1 VSSISE
7 NPVGLSAIG
16 EGAGSDALLDIA
28 PYAPLSISA
37 SDTVV
42 YREAIRLNVTD
53 PLELQITATS
63 VLGRKVVYDDTGV
76 ITLSETGNAYEFPA
90 LSSETL
96 AATGGDLGPVS
107 QNAISDFQFD
117 GGTNYFPSVG
127 ELVWNI
133 ETGVIKSVSRS
144 STGALEIAA
153 SDNDDGSEGVAR
165 QDGRREYPW
174 FRPAFA
180 IDIDVATFKTIAA
193 TSVEYYFDTRA
204 EITQDNPGIPVGPI
218 SLSSVSEE
226 QFVGFNDFFPSIGEL
241 VWNVETGIIKSV
253 SRSSTGALEIGAV
266 DNDDAS
272 AGITR
277 PDGKVEYPWFRP
289 AVGLDVETVPFKT
302 IGAFSTEYKFD
313 AAPGND
319 ESAFAPLAVISENSI
334 AELGQTIGP
343 AKTALISD
351 TIVLEISVDS
361 VEVLYQEIIQFTDIS
376 TGALEV
382 GATDNVNSVVTISD
396 TGVLEVDIVVVETA
410 TIATTDTAS
419 LEVAV
424 DAIIGKTFVYDDT
437 AVLGKASATS
447 VEVTSGTVDTTAL
460 VIGVDSVVGKTFV
473 YEDSTALE
481 VGAVSDNTLSV
492 DSVETIVLTVEATA
506 TDVRSYDPA
515 EGNAEIEI
523 GVAQITPFTVDR
535 TLSDPDPDGTF
546 NTEQYGEDVAVSG
559 DRAVVG
565 SKYEYG
571 TRGAAYLYNVTT
583 GALIATLTNPDASSN
598 DNFGA
603 RVDISDDYVIVSS
616 WFDGNPFGA
625 GSACIF
631 SAVDGSFITK
641 INNPNTSGDTVS
653 EADIFSFDVAI
664 SNNYVAISAYG
675 EDLGGTNSGAV
686 YIYSTTDWSLSRT
699 IANPNAYGS
708 RTDDR
713 FAQSLALDDNI
724 LIAGVSREDAP
735 GSTSSGVA
743 YVFDV
748 STGSRLHTFYNPSPN
763 SSDGFGGKVDISGN
777 YAVVG
782 AVGDDT
788 TGNNSGRAYI
798 YDITTGV
805 LTHTLENPNDYGT
818 TASDAFGSAVAISSN
833 YAIVGASEEDIAG
846 KTSTGRVYVFDVASG
861 SLVHTYDNPA
871 SNPADSDQFGK
882 SVSITDGYAIAGHT
896 DNWPEKVFILKLGN
910 IPISTTL
917 NSIDTAELEI
927 DATVLVPTLVSTV
940 DTTALEVAATDA
952 VEQTFAYTDTG
963 VFAKAGATSI
973 ETTSG
978 SIDTTALIITG
989 VDAIANTF
997 AYADSAV
1004 FVKLGVDETD
1014 NTFDIVDTTTVELA
1028 ATDATEI
1035 TNTFNHPAALE
1046 ISASSPESVS
1056 ETSTGALEVV
1066 GQDSIEQ
1073 TFAYTDTGVFA
1084 KAGATSIEV
1093 TSGTVDTT
1101 ALIITGADA
1110 IANTF
1115 AYADSA
1121 VFAKLVATDEDIVYD
1136 IQDTTNLQVAVDD
1149 VYERAVAVDDSADL
1163 ETTASDT
1170 QRSSVSRV
1178 TQGAL
1183 EVDANILLGITEA
1196 SFAPLQI
1203 AGDEQLGKTFVYQ
1216 DTGVFRTIDASSTEI
1231 SYNRDF
1237 TGELEI
1243 AGQDSIQQ
1251 LFTYDDVGVFRAVAA
1266 FDLDTVTS
1274 ITDTTALEISA
1285 SDVFS
1290 QTTSR
1295 ITQGALEVAVEGPHT
1310 FAINRSSTAPLE
1322 IAEDGTISVAYD
1334 YADTGVFAKLA
1345 ADETAFTTNRD
1356 AIGEL
1361 EIAAQEAI
1369 VQIFNTEDVAALGAL
1384 VVSDQQIVFVFD
1396 TVTAN
1401 LFSVL
1406 SDQSSTQ
1413 NFAADPALSIDTD
1426 ATNSIAYTQPQD
1438 TIETVIDSISVVNKT
1453 FAYDDTA
1460 EFGLLGASD
1469 SENIFNFEYVE
1480 FNTFGA
1486 TDDVDVVYNFGS
1498 EAPALEAGDTAT
1510 QSSTRQFADEV
1521 DFVTFVAASSEIL
1534 VNIEN
1539 EGILGFGVTDDV
1551 DIVYNFQPQAFI
1563 ETTATD
1569 DITQSVSRRT
1579 TAPLKVGVTTNQY
1592 YYTKFKQIY
1601 ANDTIEFSLKGDSN
1615 EMKVSGAV
1623 EVTGADKQ
1631 TWIG

>member
-1 VSSISE
+1 MSSISE

-16 EGAGSDALLDIA
+16 EGASSDALLDIS

-53 PLELQITATS
+53 PLDLQIQAS
-63 VLGRKVVYDDTGV
+63 DVLGRKVVYDDTGV
-76 ITLSETGNAYEFPA
+76 LQVQDNNVEYKWPA
-90 LSSETL
+90 LGPDALNNSS
-96 AATGGDLGPVS
+96 GDLGP
-107 QNAISDFQFD
+107 ISVNPISTLQFD
-117 GGTNYFPSVG
+117 GGTNYFPSILTLSVDAQD
-127 ELVWNI
+127 N
-133 ETGVIKSVSRS
+133 TIKAVSRE
-144 STGALEIAA
+144 TLGALEIAA
-153 SDNDDGSEGVAR
+153 TDNDDGSEGVLR

-174 FRPAFA
+174 FRPVVAF
-180 IDIDVATFKTIAA
+180 DIDNASFKSIAA
-193 TSVEYYFDTRA
+193 SSVDYLFVGPDGLEQNGFT
-204 EITQDNPGIPVGPI
+204 PVGVI
-218 SLSSVSEE
+218 SSESITE
-226 QFVGFNDFFPSIGEL
+226 HGTFPGTASISTF
-241 VWNVETGIIKSV
+241 VET
-253 SRSSTGALEIGAV
+253 
-266 DNDDAS
+266 
-272 AGITR
+272 
-277 PDGKVEYPWFRP
+277 
-289 AVGLDVETVPFKT
+289 
-302 IGAFSTEYKFD
+302 
-313 AAPGND
+313 AP
-319 ESAFAPLAVISENSI
+319 
-334 AELGQTIGP
+334 
-343 AKTALISD
+343 
-351 TIVLEISVDS
+351 LEISAQS
-361 VEVLYQEIIQFTDIS
+361 VAVLETAF
-376 TGALEV
+376 LEFDDV
-382 GATDNVNSVVTISD
+382 S
-396 TGVLEVDIVVVETA
+396 TGVLEVSATDTVNAVVTVSDTGTLEVNITDIESVTV
-410 TIATTDTAS
+410 ATTDTAG
-419 LEVAV
+419 LEVAA

-447 VEVTSGTVDTTAL
+447 IEVTSGTVDTTAL
-460 VIGVDSVVGKTFV
+460 VIGVDSVVNKTFV

-481 VGAVSDNTLSV
+481 VGATADNTLSV
-492 DSVETIVLTVEATA
+492 DSVDTVALTVEA
-506 TDVRSYDPA
+506 DSVDIVSFDPA
-515 EGNAEIEI
+515 EGNAELQI
-523 GVAQITPFTVDR
+523 GVTAFGPDVISEPFVLDNPNAYDQSESDLFGWDVAISGNRAIVGARLEDEAGGAEGSNSGKAYIFDVDSGSLVHTLDNPNAFHLSAGDDFGAIVAMSETHAIFGVPRERDEGGLESGKAYIFDVTNGSLLHTLDNPNPYGTSANDNFGYSVDISGNYAIVGTRREDRPAGNDSGKAYVFDVTSGSLLYTLDNPNAYSSATSDNFGGSVAISGNYAIVGAMNIT
-535 TLSDPDPDGTF
+535 GII
-546 NTEQYGEDVAVSG
+546 GEDDAGGVESG
-559 DRAVVG
+559 KAYIYDISTFTTSNISSANYVLDNPNA
-565 SKYEYG
+565 YG
-571 TRGAAYLYNVTT
+571 TSAG
-583 GALIATLTNPDASSN
+583 DA
-598 DNFGA
+598 FGA
-603 RVDISDDYVIVSS
+603 RVDIS
-616 WFDGNPFGA
+616 G
-625 GSACIF
+625 
-631 SAVDGSFITK
+631 
-641 INNPNTSGDTVS
+641 
-653 EADIFSFDVAI
+653 
-664 SNNYVAISAYG
+664 
-675 EDLGGTNSGAV
+675 
-686 YIYSTTDWSLSRT
+686 
-699 IANPNAYGS
+699 
-708 RTDDR
+708 
-713 FAQSLALDDNI
+713 
-724 LIAGVSREDAP
+724 
-735 GSTSSGVA
+735 
-743 YVFDV
+743 
-748 STGSRLHTFYNPSPN
+748 
-763 SSDGFGGKVDISGN
+763 
-777 YAVVG
+777 
-782 AVGDDT
+782 
-788 TGNNSGRAYI
+788 
-798 YDITTGV
+798 
-805 LTHTLENPNDYGT
+805 
-818 TASDAFGSAVAISSN
+818 N
-833 YAIVGASEEDIAG
+833 YAIVGAQHED
-846 KTSTGRVYVFDVASG
+846 DASG
-861 SLVHTYDNPA
+861 SDSGKAYIYDISTFTTSTISSANYVLDNPNAYGTSA
-871 SNPADSDQFGK
+871 SDNFGWDVAISGNRAIVGTYLEDDAGGTTSGKAYIYDISTFTTSTISSANHVLDNPNAFGTTADDRFGQ
-882 SVSITDGYAIAGHT
+882 SVDISGDYIIAGAPFEDQT
-896 DNWPEKVFILKLGN
+896 PVVFDNGSLSGKAYIFELQKSGV
-910 IPISTTL
+910 SATL
-917 NSIDTAELEI
+917 TNSDPAQLEI
-927 DATVLVPTLVSTV
+927 NASSVQPTIVSAV

-952 VEQTFAYTDTG
+952 VEQTFVFDDTG

-989 VDAIANTF
+989 ADAIANTF

-1004 FVKLGVDETD
+1004 FVKLGVDETG
-1014 NTFDIVDTTTVELA
+1014 NTFDIVDTTTVELG
-1028 ATDATEI
+1028 ATDATEVV
-1035 TNTFNHPAALE
+1035 NTFDQQAALE

-1056 ETSTGALEVV
+1056 ETSTGALEVA

-1073 TFAYTDTGVFA
+1073 TFEYTDTGVFA

-1121 VFAKLVATDEDIVYD
+1121 VFVKLVATDEDIVYD
-1136 IQDTTNLQVAVDD
+1136 IQDTTNLQVAADD
-1149 VYERAVAVDDSADL
+1149 VFERTFAVDDSADL
-1163 ETTASDT
+1163 ETAASDT

-1243 AGQDSIQQ
+1243 AGQDSIEQ
-1251 LFTYDDVGVFRAVAA
+1251 LFAYDDVGVFRAVAA
-1266 FDLDTVTS
+1266 FDLDTVRS
-1274 ITDTTALEISA
+1274 ITDTTALEIA
-1285 SDVFS
+1285 GSDTFS

-1295 ITQGALEVAVEGPHT
+1295 ITQGALEVAVDSPHT

-1413 NFAADPALSIDTD
+1413 NFAADPALELSDT

-1438 TIETVIDSISVVNKT
+1438 TVETVIDSISVVNKT

-1563 ETTATD
+1563 ETTAFD
-1569 DITQSVSRRT
+1569 DITQSVSRRS
-1579 TAPLKVGVTTNQY
+1579 TAPLNVGSITNQY

-1601 ANDTIEFSLKGDSN
+1601 ANDTIEFKLKGDSN
-1615 EMKVSGAV
+1615 EMKITGAV
-1623 EVTGADKQ
+1623 ADTGPKQ